1 MAAFQISPPSS
12 FDFTKPEEWPRWVRR
27 FDRFRI
33 SSGLDEQPAENQVN
47 TLIYTMGDQA
57 DDILS
62 TWSDMTDDHKKDYG
76 KVKARFEKH
85 FVSRRNTIFE
95 RAKFNQRKQDETES
109 ADAFIT
115 ALYTLAEHC
124 GYGPLHDEMR

>member
-33 SSGLDEQPAENQVN
+33 SSGLDEQPVENQVN

-76 KVKARFEKH
+76 KVKARFEKQ
-85 FVSRRNTIFE
+85 FVSR
-95 RAKFNQRKQDETES
+95 ETQSSRGQNSIS
-109 ADAFIT
+109 ASK
-115 ALYTLAEHC
+115 
-124 GYGPLHDEMR
+124 MRPNLPMPSSQLFTHWLSIVAMVHFTTK